1 MNRRFFTAL
10 ALVAAVLA
18 SLAAPLHAAQ
28 EKPSAT
34 PEQLAPLG
42 LVAIQQ
48 GGRLKPLD
56 TFARE
61 TVRHLTGKEKFQGQE
76 PLWTILSWL
85 ADPEATL
92 KAPVIEVRN
101 LELKAKLGL
110 EADGRWYSYEQ
121 LVASPALEEMRKN
134 LMKRR
139 QSGEKLS
146 SQENEQEA
154 MIGRMHTL
162 QDLLNG
168 ASLTVVPD
176 PQDFHNPWSP
186 PNGMSPELYSEAA
199 MNSVRDAFVPLID
212 SVRAGDGAG
221 VQKAGEQL
229 RSVLAGLGPYPSAEQ
244 LRREVQYN
252 ELHPFGKSWI
262 LYLVG
267 LLLLLGAGMSQGNLL
282 YRLGLGFTVAGFGMH
297 AYGFYL
303 RSVIAS
309 RAPVTNMYESV
320 IWATFGAVLFA
331 LILEAFHK
339 GGRQFLMAA
348 TSTATVGLVMA
359 DNLPAVLD
367 PSIQPL
373 APVLRNNFWLTIHVL
388 TIVLGYAAFLL
399 ALGLGHMVLW
409 QYLRSSQDKTR
420 LKQLNLYLY
429 RALQIGV
436 LFLAAGTILGG
447 VWANYSWGRFWG
459 WDPKEVWALIALLG
473 YLALLHGRFAGW
485 LRDFGLAAGSVLA
498 FMGVLMAWYGVNF
511 VLGAGLHSYGF
522 GTGGY
527 SYVGMYL
534 ALEIAFVSIVAW
546 RYKKGQ
552 AQ

>member
-18 SLAAPLHAAQ
+18 SLAAPLRAAQ
-28 EKPSAT
+28 ERPAAT
-34 PEQLAPLG
+34 AEQLAPLG

-76 PLWTILSWL
+76 PLWTILTWV
-85 ADPEATL
+85 ADPEAAL

-110 EADGRWYSYEQ
+110 DADGRWYSYEQ
-121 LVASPALEEMRKN
+121 LASSPALEEMRKD

-139 QSGEKLS
+139 QAGEKLS
-146 SQENEQEA
+146 SQQGEQEA

-186 PNGMSPELYSEAA
+186 PNAMSPELYSEAA

-212 SVRAGDGAG
+212 AVRAGDGAG
-221 VQKAGEQL
+221 VQKASEGL
-229 RSVLAGLGPYPSAEQ
+229 RTVLAGLGPYPSAEQ

-297 AYGFYL
+297 AYGFYM
-303 RSVIAS
+303 RSVIAG

-409 QYLRSSQDKTR
+409 QYLRSSQDKAR

-527 SYVGMYL
+527 GYVGMYL

-546 RYKKGQ
+546 RYKKTQ
-552 AQ
+552 AA